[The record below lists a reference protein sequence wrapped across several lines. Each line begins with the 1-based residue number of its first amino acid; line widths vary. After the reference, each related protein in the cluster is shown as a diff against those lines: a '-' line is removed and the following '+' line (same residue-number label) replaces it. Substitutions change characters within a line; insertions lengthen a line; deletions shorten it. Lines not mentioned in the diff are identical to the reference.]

1 LKENKKPREAGPED
15 KEKIS
20 RVGRRHQKEAKKKR
34 KVIIVLILVV
44 GAVLAIGGIFN
55 IPYINVVR
63 EGGSWIGERFSG
75 TAEEDISS
83 PDYAFLTEPLSG
95 RYNSGEV
102 DIILALYDS
111 TDTNN
116 AIVGLVLLTYDVE
129 GAKGE
134 LYILPEITTAYNAA
148 GEEIELSQALGEEGG
163 DDLLRSTVNNMTGA
177 DVDYLVRMGF
187 PDGVLSVQRLGFP
200 SMLMEE
206 DEVLV
211 NPISNEFSYIDA
223 RQEVGD
229 ADRIISYLLAV
240 NAEDINVARVKRAGD
255 YLPEAFAVIR
265 GVDISQL
272 QESLDHLEG
281 DDLIDPSPGSR
292 EDELRYLASMIQA
305 FADIEE
311 GKLVYR
317 GVPRVEVLNGCG
329 VPDLGKKVGDEL
341 IAKGVAVAGTGG
353 NAKTT
358 VDGEEVNDFSHERSS
373 IIYRSQDKRVV
384 AYAEYLAVLLAINE
398 VDYEPGPGPEVVLIA
413 GRDRAG

>member
-1 LKENKKPREAGPED
+1 MKESKKQREAGPED

-20 RVGRRHQKEAKKKR
+20 RVGRRHQKEAKRKR

-44 GAVLAIGGIFN
+44 GAVLAVGGIFN

-75 TAEEDISS
+75 TTEEDITS
-83 PDYAFLTEPLSG
+83 PQYAFLTEPLSG

-102 DIILALYDS
+102 EIILALYDS
-111 TDTNN
+111 TDNSD
-116 AIVGLVLLTYDVE
+116 AVVGLALLTYNVE
-129 GAKGE
+129 AAEGE
-134 LYILPEITTAYNAA
+134 MYVLPENTTAYNAA
-148 GEEIELSQALGEEGG
+148 GEEIELSQALEEEGG
-163 DDLLRSTVNNMTGA
+163 ADLLRSTVNNMTGA
-177 DVDYLVRMGF
+177 DADYLVRMGF
-187 PDGVLSVQRLGFP
+187 RDGVLSVQRLGFP
-200 SMLMEE
+200 PKLMEE

-211 NPISNEFSYIDA
+211 NPISNEYSYIDA
-223 RQEVGD
+223 GQEVGD
-229 ADRIISYLLAV
+229 ADRIISFLLA
-240 NAEDINVARVKRAGD
+240 AESEDINEVRVKRARE
-255 YLPEAFAVIR
+255 YMPSALAVVS

-281 DDLIDPSPGSR
+281 DDLIDPSPGNK
-292 EDELRYLASMIQA
+292 EEELRYLASMIQA

-341 IAKGVAVAGTGG
+341 TAKGVAVAGTGG

-358 VDGEEVNDFSHERSS
+358 VDGEEVNDFSHETSS

-384 AYAEYLAVLLAINE
+384 AYAEYLAVLLSISE
-398 VDYEPGPGPEVVLIA
+398 VNFEPGPGPEIVLIA

>member
-1 LKENKKPREAGPED
+1 LKESKKQREAGRED

-20 RVGRRHQKEAKKKR
+20 RVGRRHQKEAKRKR

-44 GAVLAIGGIFN
+44 GAVLAVGGIFD

-75 TAEEDISS
+75 TTEEDIAS
-83 PDYAFLTEPLSG
+83 PEYAFLTEPLSG

-102 DIILALYDS
+102 EIILALYDS
-111 TDTNN
+111 TDESD
-116 AIVGLVLLTYDVE
+116 ALVGLALLTYNVE
-129 GAKGE
+129 GAEGE
-134 LYILPEITTAYNAA
+134 LYILPENTTAYNAA
-148 GEEIELSQALGEEGG
+148 GEEIELSQALEEEGG
-163 DDLLRSTVNNMTGA
+163 ADLLRSTVNNMTGA
-177 DVDYLVRMGF
+177 DADYLVRVGF
-187 PDGVLSVQRLGFP
+187 RDGVLSVQRLGFP
-200 SMLMEE
+200 PKLMQE

-211 NPISNEFSYIDA
+211 NPISNEYSYIDA
-223 RQEVGD
+223 GQEVGD
-229 ADRIISYLLAV
+229 ADRIISFLLAEES
-240 NAEDINVARVKRAGD
+240 EDINEVRVERARGYMPV
-255 YLPEAFAVIR
+255 AFAAMR

-281 DDLIDPSPGSR
+281 DDLIDPSPGNR
-292 EDELRYLASMIQA
+292 EEELRYLVSMIQA

-341 IAKGVAVAGTGG
+341 TAKGVAVAGTGG

-358 VDGEEVNDFSHERSS
+358 VDGEEVNDFSHETSS
-373 IIYRSQDKRVV
+373 IIYRSQDRRVV
-384 AYAEYLAVLLAINE
+384 AYAEYLAVLLSISE
-398 VDYEPGPGPEVVLIA
+398 VDFEPGPGPEIVLIA